1 MNPEQLGPYRIVG
14 LLGRGGMGAVYRGVH
29 VDTDEPAAIK
39 VLAAGLADEEGFRQ
53 RFEAEIETLR
63 KLYHPNIVQLFGF
76 GEQDGVLF
84 YAMELVEGSS
94 LEEELR
100 RGRRFEWREVARL
113 GIQICRALRHAHDRG
128 VVHRDI
134 KPANLLLSA
143 DGRVKLSDF
152 GIARL
157 FGYTRLTA
165 AGSVLGTVEYMAPEQ
180 ADGRAVG
187 PRADLY
193 SLGGVF
199 FALLARRPPFRAR
212 SLAEMLEKHRTATP
226 EPVRRFA
233 PETPVEFECLI
244 AELLE
249 KDPNKRVANATLVA
263 RRLEAM
269 LRALGEREPG
279 LLAGRAPGDSALPGV
294 APGGQ
299 AGVGGGK
306 LPPTR
311 LADESPPASLRD
323 ETPEGVALT
332 LPAPTMPFQGA
343 EGADAVQGRGSAGP
357 TVVEPTGA
365 IGPAAAPQRGPE
377 PADRSAPSAQFLAA
391 GLAPTVADQCAPV
404 AGAEGLRAEAGIPGG
419 QMPGPAASLPPTREA
434 SAVMPA
440 GAPAP
445 AATDRTE
452 PGKTAARGTFVALAE
467 GDLDR
472 YEPERPRPALIS
484 LHTWVLVIALLALGG
499 GTWYLL
505 RPLSADDLYER
516 IARRTQDKSVDGYL
530 REERQIDE
538 FLSRFPTD
546 PRAEQLRRFRRE
558 IELYRLQRKL
568 ELRAKGRA
576 TGEGLLPIER
586 AYIRAINLAQIDPE
600 EGLARLEALLDLYK
614 DRSQWSGPAAECLE
628 LARRHRDHLRRQ
640 LEGVAADTLSE
651 LEVRLARAEE
661 LEATDPGTAAA
672 ICRAVI
678 VLYQDKAWAAEAVHK
693 AQQILAAAQ
702 PAAQEQANPAAQR
715 AALADGHAA
724 PASEGPALA
733 PKSPAQTAGKP
744 VSK

>member
-39 VLAAGLADEEGFRQ
+39 VLAAGLAQEQGFRQ

-76 GEQDGVLF
+76 GEQDGILF

-128 VVHRDI
+128 VIHRDI

-165 AGSVLGTVEYMAPEQ
+165 AGNVLGTVEYMAPEQ

-226 EPVRRFA
+226 EPVRRYA
-233 PETPVEFECLI
+233 PETPIELEYLI

-249 KDPNKRVANATLVA
+249 KDPEKRVANATLVA

-269 LRALGEREPG
+269 LRALGDHEPS
-279 LLAGRAPGDSALPGV
+279 LPASQLPGG
-294 APGGQ
+294 AARGG
-299 AGVGGGK
+299 AGLSGQPAGGAGP

-311 LADESPPASLRD
+311 LADELASHRPPAK
-323 ETPEGVALT
+323 TPEGLAQT
-332 LPAPTMPFQGA
+332 LPAPTMPFQKEPGA
-343 EGADAVQGRGSAGP
+343 APGQGRGSAGP
-357 TVVEPTGA
+357 TQAEAGGPQD
-365 IGPAAAPQRGPE
+365 PAAPKIGPE
-377 PADRSAPSAQFLAA
+377 PSAGLSPHAQDLAA
-391 GLAPTVADQCAPV
+391 AFAPTVADKAAAPAGV
-404 AGAEGLRAEAGIPGG
+404 AGLGAEAGMPGG
-419 QMPGPAASLPPTREA
+419 QVARSAQPLPPTRESA
-434 SAVMPA
+434 SVMAA

-445 AATDRTE
+445 AAGHTE
-452 PGKTAARGTFVALAE
+452 LGKTGTRGTFVALAE
-467 GDLDR
+467 EDLDR
-472 YEPERPRPALIS
+472 YEPEQPRPALIS
-484 LHTWVLVIALLALGG
+484 LHTWILVIALLGLGG
-499 GTWYLL
+499 GAWYLL

-516 IARRTQDKSVDGYL
+516 IARRTQDKSVDAYL

-558 IELYRLQRKL
+558 IELYRLERKL

-576 TGEGLLPIER
+576 SSEGLLPIER
-586 AYIRAINLAQIDPE
+586 AYMRAMNLAQIDPE

-614 DRSQWSGPAAECLE
+614 DRTDSAGPTAECLE
-628 LARRHRDHLRRQ
+628 LARRQRDRLRRQ

-651 LEVRLARAEE
+651 LEGRLARAEE
-661 LEATDPGTAAA
+661 LQSTDPRAAAA
-672 ICRAVI
+672 ICRAVVI
-678 VLYQDKAWAAEAVHK
+678 LYQDKAWAAEVVRK
-693 AQQILAAAQ
+693 ARQILAATE
-702 PAAQEQANPAAQR
+702 AAGSTAQR
-715 AALADGHAA
+715 AAATAGPGAS
-724 PASEGPALA
+724 ASEPTARPSERPAA
-733 PKSPAQTAGKP
+733 TGDKP
-744 VSK
+744 PSK

>member
-1 MNPEQLGPYRIVG
+1 MGEAMHPEQLGPYRIVG

-39 VLAAGLADEEGFRQ
+39 VLAAGLAEEEGFRQ

-76 GEQDGVLF
+76 GEQDGLLF
-84 YAMELVEGSS
+84 YAMELVEGRS

-113 GIQICRALRHAHDRG
+113 GVQICRALRHAHDRG
-128 VVHRDI
+128 VIHRDI

-157 FGYTRLTA
+157 FGYTRMTA

-226 EPVRRFA
+226 EPVRRYA
-233 PETPVEFECLI
+233 PETPLEFEYLI
-244 AELLE
+244 NELLE
-249 KDPNKRVANATLVA
+249 KDPEKRVANATLVA

-269 LRALGEREPG
+269 LRALGE
-279 LLAGRAPGDSALPGV
+279 AGV
-294 APGGQ
+294 APSPARPPGEAQGQ
-299 AGVGGGK
+299 RGQEGPQAVLGATI
-306 LPPTR
+306 PTP
-311 LADESPPASLRD
+311 PPA
-323 ETPEGVALT
+323 EPAALAGPKERMADGLAT
-332 LPAPTMPFQGA
+332 LPAPTIPLPPVPPEGSGLARGEVGRAPAKPSLHESQG
-343 EGADAVQGRGSAGP
+343 GAYVPGTPAAGP
-357 TVVEPTGA
+357 PQGVGA
-365 IGPAAAPQRGPE
+365 VA
-377 PADRSAPSAQFLAA
+377 S
-391 GLAPTVADQCAPV
+391 GLAPTVADEQAPAV
-404 AGAEGLRAEAGIPGG
+404 GEPPGG
-419 QMPGPAASLPPTREA
+419 PARALAAVAEVLPPTRED
-434 SAVMPA
+434 SAEDA
-440 GAPAP
+440 GAVPKPPVA
-445 AATDRTE
+445 DRTVL
-452 PGKTAARGTFVALAE
+452 GRTAARGTFVAVPE
-467 GDLDR
+467 EELDR

-484 LHTWVLVIALLALGG
+484 VHTWVLAIALVALGAG
-499 GTWYLL
+499 AWYLL

-516 IARRTQDKSVDGYL
+516 IARHTQDKSVDAYL
-530 REERQIDE
+530 REERHIDE

-558 IELYRLQRKL
+558 IELYRLERKL

-576 TGEGLLPIER
+576 GSEGLLPIER
-586 AYIRAINLAQIDPE
+586 AYIRAINLAQIDAE

-614 DRSQWSGPAAECLE
+614 DRSDSSGPTAECLE
-628 LARRHRDHLRRQ
+628 LARRQRERLRRQ

-651 LEVRLARAEE
+651 LELRLSRAEE
-661 LEATDPGTAAA
+661 LRSTDPATAGA

-678 VLYQDKAWAAEAVHK
+678 RLYQDKPW
-693 AQQILAAAQ
+693 
-702 PAAQEQANPAAQR
+702 
-715 AALADGHAA
+715 
-724 PASEGPALA
+724 ASEVVQKARALLEAMDRPA
-733 PKSPAQTAGKP
+733 PQDNNPPNK
-744 VSK
+744 

>member
-29 VDTDEPAAIK
+29 IDTDEPAAIK
-39 VLAAGLADEEGFRQ
+39 VLAAGLAEEEGFRQ

-76 GEQDGVLF
+76 GEQDGMLF

-128 VVHRDI
+128 VIHRDI

-180 ADGRAVG
+180 ADGRPVG

-226 EPVRRFA
+226 EPVRRYA
-233 PETPVEFECLI
+233 PETPVEMEYLI

-249 KDPNKRVANATLVA
+249 KDPEKRVANATLVA

-269 LRALGEREPG
+269 LRALGDRESPLPAGQSPG
-279 LLAGRAPGDSALPGV
+279 GSAQPV
-294 APGGQ
+294 VRPGGQ
-299 AGVGGGK
+299 AAAAGVP

-311 LADESPPASLRD
+311 SAEPTPPASPPYKMPDGLA
-323 ETPEGVALT
+323 PT
-332 LPAPTMPFQGA
+332 LPAPTMPFQPAPGA
-343 EGADAVQGRGSAGP
+343 SPGPQRGSAGP
-357 TVVEPTGA
+357 TLVEPNA
-365 IGPAAAPQRGPE
+365 PLGPAAHPMGPK
-377 PADRSAPSAQFLAA
+377 PAESPSPSAQALAA
-391 GLAPTVADQCAPV
+391 ALAPTVADPSAHSPKPAELGAGPGIADVQTPRAP
-404 AGAEGLRAEAGIPGG
+404 EG
-419 QMPGPAASLPPTREA
+419 LPPTREA
-434 SAVMPA
+434 SAVLPA
-440 GAPAP
+440 EAPRQ
-445 AATDRTE
+445 AAADRTE
-452 PGKTAARGTFVALAE
+452 PGRTAVRGTFVAVAE
-467 GDLDR
+467 EDLDR
-472 YEPERPRPALIS
+472 YEPEQPRPALIS
-484 LHTWVLVIALLALGG
+484 IHTWVLVIALVALGG
-499 GTWYLL
+499 GAWYLL

-516 IARRTQDKSVDGYL
+516 IARRTQDKTVEAYL
-530 REERQIDE
+530 REEREIDE

-558 IELYRLQRKL
+558 IELYRLERKL

-576 TGEGLLPIER
+576 SSEGLLPIER
-586 AYIRAINLAQIDPE
+586 AYIRAMNLAQIDPE

-614 DRSQWSGPAAECLE
+614 DRTESSGPTAECLE
-628 LARRHRDHLRRQ
+628 LARRQRDRLRRQ

-651 LEVRLARAEE
+651 LEVRLSRAEE
-661 LEATDPGTAAA
+661 LRPKDPSAAAA

-678 VLYQDKAWAAEAVHK
+678 LLYQDKPWAAEAVRK
-693 AQQILAAAQ
+693 AQQILAAAEG
-702 PAAQEQANPAAQR
+702 ATST
-715 AALADGHAA
+715 ADDAA
-724 PASEGPALA
+724 PAAG
-733 PKSPAQTAGKP
+733 KSP
-744 VSK
+744 SK

>member
-1 MNPEQLGPYRIVG
+1 MNPEQLGPYRIIG

-39 VLAAGLADEEGFRQ
+39 VLAAGLAEEEGFRQ

-76 GEQDGVLF
+76 GEQDGILF

-128 VVHRDI
+128 VIHRDI

-226 EPVRRFA
+226 ESVRRYA

-249 KDPNKRVANATLVA
+249 KDPEKRVANATMVA

-269 LRALGEREPG
+269 LRALGDREVPRPVG
-279 LLAGRAPGDSALPGV
+279 SLPEGSGQESARIGGQGAAAGAAVLPTRSAEQSLAGGGREKAPNGV
-294 APGGQ
+294 AP
-299 AGVGGGK
+299 
-306 LPPTR
+306 
-311 LADESPPASLRD
+311 
-323 ETPEGVALT
+323 T
-332 LPAPTMPFQGA
+332 LPAPTMPFQKARGPGPGQRPGA
-343 EGADAVQGRGSAGP
+343 HGR
-357 TVVEPTGA
+357 TVVEDRAAAGPEA
-365 IGPAAAPQRGPE
+365 PEIGPKAAEGVPSPQALAAA
-377 PADRSAPSAQFLAA
+377 
-391 GLAPTVADQCAPV
+391 LAPTVADESQPPNNAAAPPV
-404 AGAEGLRAEAGIPGG
+404 AAPTPEGGLPLAVQGL
-419 QMPGPAASLPPTREA
+419 PATREA
-434 SAVMPA
+434 SAAASGVVA
-440 GAPAP
+440 GQASA
-445 AATDRTE
+445 DRTTL
-452 PGKTAARGTFVALAE
+452 GKTGVRGTFVALAE
-467 GDLDR
+467 EDLDR
-472 YEPERPRPALIS
+472 YEPEQPRPALIS
-484 LHTWVLVIALLALGG
+484 LHTWILVIALMALGG
-499 GTWYLL
+499 GAWYLL
-505 RPLSADDLYER
+505 RPLSADELYER
-516 IARRTQDKSVDGYL
+516 IARRTQDKSVDAYL

-558 IELYRLQRKL
+558 IELYRLERKL

-576 TGEGLLPIER
+576 NSEGLLPIER

-600 EGLARLEALLDLYK
+600 EGLSRLEALLDLYK
-614 DRSQWSGPAAECLE
+614 DRSESSGPTAECLE
-628 LARRHRDHLRRQ
+628 LARRQRDRLRRQ

-661 LEATDPGTAAA
+661 LRDTDPKTAAA
-672 ICRAVI
+672 ICRAV
-678 VLYQDKAWAAEAVHK
+678 VLLYEDKPWAAEAVRK
-693 AQQILAAAQ
+693 ARGILAAVER
-702 PAAQEQANPAAQR
+702 PAPS
-715 AALADGHAA
+715 
-724 PASEGPALA
+724 ASKPAL
-733 PKSPAQTAGKP
+733 P
-744 VSK
+744 